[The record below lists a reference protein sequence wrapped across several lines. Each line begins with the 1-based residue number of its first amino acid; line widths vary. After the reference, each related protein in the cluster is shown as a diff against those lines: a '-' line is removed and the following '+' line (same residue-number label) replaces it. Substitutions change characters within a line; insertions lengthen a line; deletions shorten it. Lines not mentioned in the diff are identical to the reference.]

1 MLVNL
6 NAVEL
11 EFDFYD
17 ADQGPAYVA
26 GSEKIVKV
34 CTEMD
39 GQKNASVEEIRA
51 GYTAAANATA
61 EMLDAMFG
69 PDTGEKVMQGKKS
82 LKLCVD
88 ILCALRESVEQQA
101 AALAAT
107 QAKYTPNRVARRSAK
122 S

>member
-1 MLVNL
+1 MIVNL

-11 EFDFYD
+11 DFDFYD
-17 ADQGPAYVA
+17 ADQGPAYVE
-26 GSEKIVKV
+26 GSEKIVKI

-39 GQKNASVEEIRA
+39 GKKSVEDIRA

-69 PDTGEKVMQGKKS
+69 AGTGEKVMQGKKS
-82 LKLCVD
+82 IKLCVD
-88 ILCALRESVEQQA
+88 ILCALRESVEKQA
-101 AALAAT
+101 AALAAM
-107 QAKYTPNRVARRSAK
+107 QAKYTPNRMTRRSSK